1 MSRRPPSPS
10 SPGPR
15 PAGAASPTRYR
26 AGRPARTRDDGA
38 VDPASDR
45 RAGRRGHGEHRDR
58 RTVQRRHLRTAAPE
72 QDEQRRHRVPGAG
85 GDGPSERVV
94 RLAPGRRVGGERAVP
109 LPQQYVSGAG
119 QPGQVGQAV
128 DQPRPGVAEPAREGH
143 DPGALLEQPDR
154 IGDAVQGV
162 PAPAAPGQLAAERA
176 RVGAGTPAVHPRR
189 VGPGHQGGEPRR
201 RHRDPPVGTVCPMS
215 SPKAADNG
223 SAGADRIRAS
233 TIKAPPSDEPK
244 TAPQSPATCASAQS
258 ARPRVIRQTARRGT
272 GPAGMR
278 HLGLAGSLGGAVA
291 GTRAVG
297 LLGVAVLVGAWLG
310 LRRVT
315 GPAPG
320 AGPDSAG
327 RRADTRW
334 LLVTAGLW
342 ALPLL
347 VAPPLFSGDAGAYAC
362 QGQLYLHHLNPYR
375 HGAADLPCTWLDRT
389 PPLWRHSPAPYG
401 PLWVVLSGAA
411 ATTGSYLGAVVVLRA
426 VALAGIALAI
436 GYGLRLARILDA
448 APSRV
453 AWLGTAGPLVLLHG
467 VSGVHNDALLA
478 GLVVAGLAYAA
489 TGRWGLRA
497 GVLLG
502 LALAVKV
509 TALVAVPFAVL
520 VIARD
525 RRPAALARA
534 TAGVAVG
541 AGGAF
546 AAGSAPAGPRP
557 GPRAPPSGP

>member
-1 MSRRPPSPS
+1 
-10 SPGPR
+10 
-15 PAGAASPTRYR
+15 
-26 AGRPARTRDDGA
+26 
-38 VDPASDR
+38 
-45 RAGRRGHGEHRDR
+45 
-58 RTVQRRHLRTAAPE
+58 
-72 QDEQRRHRVPGAG
+72 
-85 GDGPSERVV
+85 
-94 RLAPGRRVGGERAVP
+94 
-109 LPQQYVSGAG
+109 
-119 QPGQVGQAV
+119 
-128 DQPRPGVAEPAREGH
+128 
-143 DPGALLEQPDR
+143 
-154 IGDAVQGV
+154 
-162 PAPAAPGQLAAERA
+162 
-176 RVGAGTPAVHPRR
+176 
-189 VGPGHQGGEPRR
+189 
-201 RHRDPPVGTVCPMS
+201 MS

-258 ARPRVIRQTARRGT
+258 ARPGTIRQAARRVT
-272 GPAGMR
+272 GPTGLR
-278 HLGLAGSLGGAVA
+278 YLGLAGSVGVAVA

-362 QGQLYLHHLNPYR
+362 QGQLYLHHLSPYR

-453 AWLGTAGPLVLLHG
+453 AWLGAAGPLVLLHG

-509 TALVAVPFAVL
+509 TALVAIPFAVL

-546 AAGSAPAGPRP
+546 AAVSAAAGLGLGWLPALSGTATLIQWSSPPTGIGMAAGYLLRAAGRTDLSPGALAIARGLGLLALAGLLVTLWWRTRTPVRAAGVALAATALLGPVFFPWYALAPLAVLSCTGVTSRWLAGVVAGLALLVLPDGSGLDALTKPVGAFLDLALVIALVIALAVWWVRRRRADRARP
-557 GPRAPPSGP
+557 TPTA